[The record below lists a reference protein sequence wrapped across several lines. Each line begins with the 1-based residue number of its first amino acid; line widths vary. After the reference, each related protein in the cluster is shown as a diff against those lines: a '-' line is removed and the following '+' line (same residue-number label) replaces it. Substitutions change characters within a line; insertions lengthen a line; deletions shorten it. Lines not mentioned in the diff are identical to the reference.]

1 MFSEE
6 ENEYRPSIKK
16 KNKNK
21 CEIYSTSLCPRE
33 VEGCPC
39 PKFVT
44 GSRVKDFGQLS

>member
-16 KNKNK
+16 KKS
-21 CEIYSTSLCPRE
+21 EIYSTSLCPRE